1 MTRSAPPTSPA
12 PLLPRSFRWLWTGE
26 AITVLGDR
34 ALGVTLPY
42 LVFQHTQSLTAT
54 ALLALTGYLP
64 GLLFGSLAG
73 VLADRWDRRTTL
85 VGAQFLQGLVILLLL
100 AGAPQAGL
108 LMPVIFAVRTLNL
121 LAQPAGAARLPELVG
136 EAQLA
141 RATAQ
146 LSVGQTSARLLGPV
160 MGGLLAGLGS
170 LTAVVCVDAV
180 TFLLAALCFTRL
192 PESAGPRPLP
202 RDLTPRRGGPA
213 LYAEWRDGLRWA
225 MGQPLVRTLL
235 LTGALTS
242 LGGTLIDPYYAPYL
256 QGVLRASPADVG
268 LLSTLIG
275 AGTLCGSLIATRIVP
290 RVALGPTVA
299 VGTLLVGGVMFL
311 MYRQASLAPVFV
323 LGALLGVPM
332 MVANVASSTLLQ
344 LGTPAALRGRVTG
357 TLATTTSLTG
367 VLATGSAALLG
378 NGVAPVPMLTL
389 AAVLTLFAGLHAWR
403 LGRLERLHRLAW
415 RSKEAARA

>member
-1 MTRSAPPTSPA
+1 MTPSEPRASAATC
-12 PLLPRSFRWLWTGE
+12 LPRSFRWLWTGE

-42 LVFQHTQSLTAT
+42 LVFQQTQSQTMT

-73 VLADRWDRRTTL
+73 VLVDRWDRRTTL
-85 VGAQFLQGLVILLLL
+85 VGAQLLQGFVILLLL
-100 AGAPQAGL
+100 TGAPQVEL
-108 LMPVIFAVRTLNL
+108 LMPVIFAVRTLNI
-121 LAQPAGAARLPELVG
+121 LALPAGAALLPELVG
-136 EAQLA
+136 DAPLA

-146 LSVGQTSARLLGPV
+146 LSVGHTSARLLGPV

-170 LTAVVCVDAV
+170 LPAVVCVDAL
-180 TFLLAALCFTRL
+180 TFLLAAACFTWL
-192 PESAGPRPLP
+192 PKSTGPRPVP
-202 RDLTPRRGGPA
+202 RDVPPRRAGPA
-213 LYAEWRDGLRWA
+213 LYAEWHDGLRWA
-225 MGQPLVRTLL
+225 VGQPLVRTLL

-242 LGGTLIDPYYAPYL
+242 LGGTLVDPYYAPYM
-256 QGVLRASPADVG
+256 QSVLRASPTDVG

-299 VGTLLVGGVMFL
+299 VGTLLVGGLMLL
-311 MYRQASLAPVFV
+311 MYRQASLEPVFV
-323 LGALLGVPM
+323 LGALLGLPM
-332 MVANVASSTLLQ
+332 VVANVASSTLLQ
-344 LGTPAALRGRVTG
+344 LGTPPALRGRVTG

-378 NGVAPVPMLTL
+378 NGVTPVPMLTL
-389 AAVLTLFAGLHAWR
+389 AGALTVFAGLHAWR
-403 LGRLERLHRLAW
+403 LGRLERLHGHAGRPP
-415 RSKEAARA
+415 EAARV

>member
-1 MTRSAPPTSPA
+1 MTPSEPRASAATC
-12 PLLPRSFRWLWTGE
+12 LPRSFRWLWTGE

-42 LVFQHTQSLTAT
+42 LVFQQTQSQTMT

-73 VLADRWDRRTTL
+73 VLVDRWDRRTTL
-85 VGAQFLQGLVILLLL
+85 VGAQLLQGFVILLLL
-100 AGAPQAGL
+100 TGAPQVEL

-121 LAQPAGAARLPELVG
+121 LALPAGAALLPELVG
-136 EAQLA
+136 DAPLA

-146 LSVGQTSARLLGPV
+146 LSVGHTSARLLGPV
-160 MGGLLAGLGS
+160 IGGLLAGLGS
-170 LTAVVCVDAV
+170 LPAVVCVDAL
-180 TFLLAALCFTRL
+180 TFLLAAACFTRL
-192 PESAGPRPLP
+192 PRSTRPRPAP
-202 RDLTPRRGGPA
+202 RDVPPRRAGPA
-213 LYAEWRDGLRWA
+213 LYAEWHDGLRWA
-225 MGQPLVRTLL
+225 VGQPLVRTLL

-256 QGVLRASPADVG
+256 QGVLQASPTDVG

-299 VGTLLVGGVMFL
+299 VGTLLVGGLMLL
-311 MYRQASLAPVFV
+311 MYRQASLEPVFV
-323 LGALLGVPM
+323 LGALLGLPM
-332 MVANVASSTLLQ
+332 VVANVASSTLLQ
-344 LGTPAALRGRVTG
+344 LGTPPALRGRVTG

-378 NGVAPVPMLTL
+378 NGVTPVPMLTL
-389 AAVLTLFAGLHAWR
+389 SGALTVFAGLHAWR
-403 LGRLERLHRLAW
+403 LGRLERLHGHAGRPP
-415 RSKEAARA
+415 EAARV